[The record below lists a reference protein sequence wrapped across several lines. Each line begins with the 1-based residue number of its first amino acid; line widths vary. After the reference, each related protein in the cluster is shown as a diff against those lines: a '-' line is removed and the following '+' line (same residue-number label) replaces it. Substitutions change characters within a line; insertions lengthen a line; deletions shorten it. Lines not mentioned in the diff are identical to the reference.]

1 MFESDRQELLES
13 SLWKPLDKCLGYIEA
28 GDYYD
33 AEGTTRSPYY
43 KRDYL
48 PDTEVE
54 DWLSQSGRFAT
65 DARCSLRVLM
75 CERLDFERLGF
86 AMSKRSF
93 LSAETTFGLPPEALP
108 ILNLHRGQYYSNI
121 MWNDADD
128 NESMSSI
135 AVTIKVPQM
144 MELGNFGLSLTHILK
159 SGTTMALIHG
169 WNMWTNTLPNG
180 NRVEPHHM
188 KIEKLIKSTHSL
200 WTHPLLLPLVFL
212 REHLSRADM
221 QSSKLSREVQT
232 IERNLGI
239 ERTGRLAMIDIG
251 VTDQMKQL
259 FGQEE
264 KRTGLMSELTSASTD
279 VSNVTRVLKWDK
291 ECIQFLHQVKGQI
304 DKCHGRSAIALDSE
318 LSSLIQ
324 FMYCHVESAGNFTG
338 FLHSR
343 LETELNVL
351 YNLIAHT
358 NAELNLRI
366 ASTTGLDSA
375 AMKTLTFVTI
385 AFLPAT
391 FIATLFSMPMFDWE
405 SDGKETISPNFWIYW
420 VVSIPLTLITA
431 GGWRVWWH
439 YQKIYHASMFK
450 TGD

>member
-135 AVTIKVPQM
+135 GKPLELVTPYSMTLMRIPAVTIKVPQM

-343 LETELNVL
+343 LETELNVVRE
-351 YNLIAHT
+351 NP
-358 NAELNLRI
+358 
-366 ASTTGLDSA
+366 SLD
-375 AMKTLTFVTI
+375 K
-385 AFLPAT
+385 
-391 FIATLFSMPMFDWE
+391 
-405 SDGKETISPNFWIYW
+405 NQ
-420 VVSIPLTLITA
+420 
-431 GGWRVWWH
+431 RVC
-439 YQKIYHASMFK
+439 
-450 TGD
+450 

>member
-1 MFESDRQELLES
+1 MFESDRQDLLES
-13 SLWKPLDKCLGYIEA
+13 SLWKPLDKRLGYIEA

-33 AEGTTRSPYY
+33 AGTARSPYY
-43 KRDYL
+43 KSDYL
-48 PDTEVE
+48 QDSEVE
-54 DWLSQSGRFAT
+54 DWLSQTGRFAT
-65 DARCSLRVLM
+65 DAQCSLRVLM
-75 CERLDFERLGF
+75 CERLNFERLGF

-93 LSAETTFGLPPEALP
+93 LSAETTFSLRPEALP

-121 MWNDADD
+121 MWDGADD

-144 MELGNFGLSLTHILK
+144 FQLGNFGLSLTHTLK
-159 SGTTMALIHG
+159 SGTTMALVHG
-169 WNMWTNTLPNG
+169 WNIWTNTLPNG
-180 NRVEPHHM
+180 DRVEPHHS

-212 REHLSRADM
+212 REHLSRAEM
-221 QSSKLSREVQT
+221 QSSKLYGEVQT
-232 IERNLGI
+232 IESNLGI
-239 ERTGRLAMIDIG
+239 ERTGRLAMIEIG

-259 FGQEE
+259 LGQEE
-264 KRTGLMSELTSASTD
+264 KRTDLMSKLTSASTD

-291 ECIQFLHQVKGQI
+291 ECIHFLQQVKGQI
-304 DKCHGRSAIALDSE
+304 DKCHGPSAVAQDSE

-324 FMYCHVESAGNFTG
+324 FMYCHVESAGNFTY
-338 FLHSR
+338 FLHSK
-343 LETELNVL
+343 LQTQLNVL

-358 NAELNLRI
+358 NAEINLRI

-391 FIATLFSMPMFDWE
+391 FIAYA
-405 SDGKETISPNFWIYW
+405 N
-420 VVSIPLTLITA
+420 V
-431 GGWRVWWH
+431 
-439 YQKIYHASMFK
+439 
-450 TGD
+450 